1 MFSHSQSFSSILAEQ
16 ERQRREKAEKR
27 GKREG
32 KRKSDEG
39 AGSPDVKRRHTP
51 KKKKEDDTPR
61 RRISGQDVGGL
72 LREAGISA
80 GVDGDTD
87 DEEIVMDDDGVE
99 SRSPRAKSSRK
110 KTTRSSGKSNGR
122 DRIDS
127 EVIEVNGS
135 SGDEMSKNRGHAGMP
150 AEDEDDESDP
160 ELAALA
166 REARQKRLQRT
177 NAATP
182 DATTKS
188 PTPRET
194 STSSVHNAP
203 QTPPLQ
209 DAPVKILVVS
219 HIDGTNPL
227 MVYRKLSQNLRE
239 IRLAWCKRQSFDE
252 AFTDRVFL
260 IHRMRRVYDVTTC
273 RSLGLEAD
281 AEGNVTMKG
290 AEGKEGVD
298 QVALEAVTQE
308 MYDQMMAKK
317 EQDDAK
323 RRGQWDPAAEAEA
336 EEETVDPEPPTEEW
350 VRIVLKA
357 KGKPDFKLQLKKVSQ
372 RHPYI

>member
-1 MFSHSQSFSSILAEQ
+1 MFSHRQGYSAILAEQ
-16 ERQRREKAEKR
+16 ERQRKEKAEKR

-39 AGSPDVKRRHTP
+39 AGSPDVKKRHTP

-72 LREAGISA
+72 LREVGIST
-80 GVDGDTD
+80 VDEDTD
-87 DEEIVMDDDGVE
+87 DEEIVMESGRVE
-99 SRSPRAKSSRK
+99 IKSPQAKASRK
-110 KTTRSSGKSNGR
+110 KTTRSPRKLNGR

-135 SGDEMSKNRGHAGMP
+135 SGDENRGHAGMP
-150 AEDEDDESDP
+150 GEDEDDESDP

-166 REARQKRLQRT
+166 REARQKRLQRA

-182 DATTKS
+182 DAATKS
-188 PTPRET
+188 PTPRDM
-194 STSSVHNAP
+194 STSSARNGP

-209 DAPVKILVVS
+209 DPPVKILVVS
-219 HIDGTNPL
+219 NIDGTNPL
-227 MVYRKLSQNLRE
+227 MVYRKLSQNLKE
-239 IRLAWCKRQSFDE
+239 IRLAWCKRQEFDE
-252 AFTDRVFL
+252 AFTERVFL
-260 IHRMRRVYDVTTC
+260 THRMRRVYDVTTC

-281 AEGNVTMKG
+281 AEGNITMKG

-298 QVALEAVTQE
+298 QVALEAVTPE
-308 MYDQMMAKK
+308 IYDQMMAKK
-317 EQDDAK
+317 EQDDAR
-323 RRGQWDPAAEAEA
+323 RRGQWDPAAETEA
-336 EEETVDPEPPTEEW
+336 EEETIEPEPSAEEW

-372 RHPYI
+372 QHPSIECI